1 MCKILEYLKILK
13 IFFVCFS
20 RFDFVTMEWN
30 KLPQGTNPPEKRY
43 GVAGGIYPGESLLW
57 MTHGFADIR
66 YSNTFTYDLI
76 RNRNKWVEEF
86 TGTNSYNPK
95 YPHARCIHG
104 ATPVTPDHLV
114 IYGGCLG

>member
-1 MCKILEYLKILK
+1 MQW
-13 IFFVCFS
+13 
-20 RFDFVTMEWN
+20 D
-30 KLPQGTNPPEKRY
+30 KLPQGTNAPEARY
-43 GVAGGIYPGESLLW
+43 GAAGGIYPGESLLW

-76 RNRNKWVEEF
+76 DARRNKWVEEF
-86 TGTNSYNPK
+86 TGTSSYNPM

-104 ATPVTPDHLV
+104 ATPVTPDHLI